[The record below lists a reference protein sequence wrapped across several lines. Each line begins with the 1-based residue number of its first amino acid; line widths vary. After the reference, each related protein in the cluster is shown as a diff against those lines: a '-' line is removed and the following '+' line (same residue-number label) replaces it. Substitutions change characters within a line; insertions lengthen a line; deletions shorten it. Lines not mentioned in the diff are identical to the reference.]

1 MSNTGDTIV
10 AVSTPPGA
18 SILGI
23 VRLSGSDAFRI
34 ISEFINKPAEGLRNL
49 PCYSVV
55 NARFRLKT
63 LRRSMKI
70 ALFLMKAPYSFTKE
84 DVVEIHVWGLPFLMR
99 AIVDELASA
108 GARLAQPGEF
118 TRRAFLNG
126 RIDLAQ
132 AESTLSIISAQS
144 EAERRQAVAGVK
156 GVFSKK
162 IHGLSR
168 RIVDLM
174 SFIEAGLD
182 FSDQDIEITPPEA
195 VKSELAGIIH
205 EIKQTLSQY
214 RLNRVYDEKLRI
226 AVIGRTNAGKSSI
239 FNRLAKERRN
249 IVSKTAGTTR
259 DAVEHTIRL
268 GHMAVSV
275 YDTAGIRNPRS
286 EIEKN
291 SIEVSYHTLE
301 MADLVLLV
309 FDGSKKSSENL
320 EDISQKLYGRKC
332 IILINKTDLKMN
344 IRMNAIKKAFPDVPV
359 IFTSAKTG
367 RGIAELRRRIVE
379 EITGK
384 HTAVREFGFI
394 SGIRHES
401 ALKNALK
408 ALELASEGLST
419 GMEFVAADIRES
431 LNNLGEITGETT
443 AEDILDNIFSRFC
456 IGK

>member
-23 VRLSGSDAFRI
+23 VRLSGSDAFHI
-34 ISEFINKPAEGLRNL
+34 ISEFVNKSGESLRRL

-55 NARFRLKT
+55 NARFQLKT
-63 LRRSMKI
+63 LRRFVKVS
-70 ALFLMKAPYSFTKE
+70 LFLMKAPYSFTKE
-84 DVVEIHVWGLPFLMR
+84 DVVEIHTWGLPFLMR
-99 AIVDELASA
+99 AVVDELVSA

-118 TRRAFLNG
+118 TRRAFFNG

-132 AESTLSIISAQS
+132 AESTLAIIIAQN

-156 GVFSKK
+156 GVFSGK
-162 IHGLSR
+162 IHELFR
-168 RIVDLM
+168 RIIDLM

-182 FSDQDIEITPPEA
+182 FSDQDIEIAPPEA
-195 VKSELAGIIH
+195 IKSELAGIIN
-205 EIKQTLSQY
+205 EIKHALSQH
-214 RLNRVYDEKLRI
+214 RQERVYDEKLKI

-259 DAVEHTIRL
+259 DAVEHTIEL
-268 GHMAVSV
+268 GSMAVSV

-291 SIEVSYHTLE
+291 SIEASYHTLE
-301 MADLVLLV
+301 TADLVLLV
-309 FDGSKKSSENL
+309 FDGSKKITENF
-320 EDISQKLYGRKC
+320 EDVSRKLCGRKC
-332 IILINKTDLKMN
+332 IILVNKADLKMN
-344 IRMNAIKKAFPDVPV
+344 IRMNGIEKVFPDVPV

-384 HTAVREFGFI
+384 HTAAREFGFI

-401 ALKNALK
+401 ALRNALK
-408 ALELASEGLST
+408 ALERASEGLGS
-419 GMEFVAADIRES
+419 GMEFTAADIREA
-431 LNNLGEITGETT
+431 LTHLGEITGETT

-456 IGK
+456 VGK